1 MPPGQTTGHRQRD
14 RRATRWRIAGQDEYG
29 LAQAEKDAN
38 DVKDRADNAGGQVS
52 RCAVRYPWQHLQCR
66 APEIKCGSE
75 LCSGIHSN
83 DLTGR
88 SLRLDFLTHLPDG
101 EYVLD
106 DINAYVG
113 YSEGYEFAATGLSGL
128 IKINLLE
135 GRYEGNYTVTVED
148 QHTRKWK
155 MEGTIDI
162 QVIPQR
168 KN

>member
-1 MPPGQTTGHRQRD
+1 MANIFNAKFSLAGAPDKPEYVSEGRPSPNAPPIP
-14 RRATRWRIAGQDEYG
+14 A
-29 LAQAEKDAN
+29 
-38 DVKDRADNAGGQVS
+38 
-52 RCAVRYPWQHLQCR
+52 
-66 APEIKCGSE
+66 
-75 LCSGIHSN
+75 SGIHSN